1 MTNLFSKQ
9 ESTQAYLKAG
19 IMGFAGSGKTYT
31 ANEIAMGLIKHAK
44 SLGLPEGERPIFFLD
59 TETGS
64 DYIANRVKESGLDI
78 FTAKTRAFKD
88 LIPAIKEAE
97 KAAGVMIIDSITHFW
112 REFTEAYAKRK
123 NRTSLQFQ
131 DWNFLKTE
139 WGKFTDI
146 YINSSAHIILCGRA
160 GYEYDYFED
169 DDGKKQ
175 LEKTGIKMKAETEMG
190 YEPSLLILMERE
202 MEMETKKV
210 YREAHVLKERFGII
224 DGRSF
229 KNPTFDNFMPHIS
242 ALNLGG
248 KQLGIDTSRTSEEM
262 IDPGQDSWPQEK
274 RQREIWC
281 EEIEG
286 LLVKHYPGQGAKEK
300 AEKIAI
306 IEQIFG
312 TRSWTKVANMR
323 SEQIKEGYNK
333 MCDLFLIKTEKEM
346 SEQYISGEA
355 LNIEKVAR
363 RAVPVQKIDDEFVKD
378 MDTAQ

>member
-1 MTNLFSKQ
+1 MLFAKQ

-31 ANEIAMGLIKHAK
+31 ATDIAVGLVRHLKA
-44 SLGLPEGERPIFFLD
+44 GALPEGDRPVFFLD

-64 DYIANRVKESGLDI
+64 DYVATKIRESGVEL

-97 KAAGVMIIDSITHFW
+97 TSAGVMIIDSITHFW

-123 NRTSLQFQ
+123 NRTRLQFD
-131 DWNFLKTE
+131 DWSYLKQE
-139 WGKFTDI
+139 WGRFTDA

-169 DDGKKQ
+169 ESGKKQ

-202 MEMETKKV
+202 LDMDTKQV
-210 YREAHVLKERFGII
+210 FRVGHVLKERFGLI
-224 DGRSF
+224 DGKSY
-229 KNPTFDNFMPHIS
+229 KNPTFENFMPHITS
-242 ALNLGG
+242 LNLGG
-248 KQLGIDTSRTSEEM
+248 KQLGIDTSRNSEEM
-262 IDPGQDSWPQEK
+262 IEEGSDSWPHEK

-286 LLVKHYPGQGAKEK
+286 LLVKHYPSQSTADKAAKGN
-300 AEKIAI
+300 I
-306 IEQIFG
+306 IEKVFG
-312 TRSWTKVANMR
+312 TRSWTRVQNMR
-323 SEQIKEGYNK
+323 SEDIKAGFGQMQAMLVPPQNL
-333 MCDLFLIKTEKEM
+333 DA
-346 SEQYISGEA
+346 EQDAA
-355 LNIEKVAR
+355 LAQVA
-363 RAVPVQKIDDEFVKD
+363 AH
-378 MDTAQ
+378 